1 MELHQN
7 KSKLLTRVRA
17 FAYASAHAGLKSG
30 IMGEFTGG
38 GRLGSV
44 TSKTPRTGAWD
55 GVGNRENTPTLDV
68 NGTAVEVLGSEVTTD
83 EDAADTELETVETLA
98 EALEAGKLLDR
109 LEALE
114 VGGTD
119 AVDAILLGKEEV
131 LLAGT
136 EMDIPT
142 ELVVCRTA
150 LVLKSTMDA
159 EADAG
164 AS

>member
-1 MELHQN
+1 
-7 KSKLLTRVRA
+7 
-17 FAYASAHAGLKSG
+17 
-30 IMGEFTGG
+30 MGEFTGG

-55 GVGNRENTPTLDV
+55 GVGNGENTPTLDV
-68 NGTAVEVLGSEVTTD
+68 DGTAVEVLGSEVTKD
-83 EDAADTELETVETLA
+83 EDAVDPELETVETLEML
-98 EALEAGKLLDR
+98 EALGAGKLLDKVGALV
-109 LEALE
+109 LEGTGAL
-114 VGGTD
+114 D
-119 AVDAILLGKEEV
+119 AMLLGKEEV

-142 ELVVCRTA
+142 ELVLDRTA
-150 LVLKSTMDA
+150 LELKSTMDA